1 MMTQRLYDSCILAPI
16 DLTTDCSTKN
26 GPAPNRWRLKVEDYS
41 AARRAL
47 YAAKA
52 QLV

>member
-1 MMTQRLYDSCILAPI
+1 MKNKPSGINDLANDDPFQKE
-16 DLTTDCSTKN
+16 L
-26 GPAPNRWRLKVEDYS
+26 RLKNEDYS

-52 QLV
+52 QLGLKKRVFN